1 MYNICKIH
9 VQYCFVQY
17 TVHILQ
23 NEIFY
28 EMTYMSGAH
37 ISIRRAPGETSRK
50 LVNE

>member
-28 EMTYMSGAH
+28 EMTYN
-37 ISIRRAPGETSRK
+37 IQP
-50 LVNE
+50 NESKCYVDTNLDIP